1 MNKDEVIEHY
11 FYGKGQITDIR
22 DQKIYVN
29 FPDYGQRIFKN
40 NERAESYLSSNNRE
54 VILDEATQ
62 PPYQTICEAL
72 NAALGKNYKRI
83 FKSYWVI
90 SSSFALWFPKL
101 VKIKNGKQYPATNNF
116 MNILSDDCNVI
127 EEIAVNE
134 QREEPINMSNEP
146 TYRLVFTWDT
156 NNTQTYIF
164 HGVYTIVPEKSTKRR
179 TIHKRVSTRGKLTG
193 SPANSLEILN

>member
-11 FYGKGQITDIR
+11 FYGEGRITDIR

-29 FPDYGQRIFKN
+29 FTKYGKRIFKN
-40 NERAESYLSSNNRE
+40 NEHTESSLSSYHRE

-62 PPYQTICEAL
+62 PPYSTICEAL
-72 NAALGKNYKRI
+72 NAARGVNYKRV

-90 SSSFALWFPKL
+90 SSHFAFWFPKL
-101 VKIKNGKQYPATNNF
+101 AKIKNGKQYPATNNF
-116 MNILSDDCNVI
+116 MNILSDDCSVI

-134 QREEPINMSNEP
+134 QSEDPINMRNEP

-156 NNTQTYIF
+156 NNTKTYIF
-164 HGVYTIVPEKSTKRR
+164 RGVYTIDPEKSTKRC
-179 TIHKRVSTRGKLTG
+179 TIHKRVSTRVKLTG
-193 SPANSLEILN
+193 IPANSLEILN

>member
-1 MNKDEVIEHY
+1 MNKDEVIKHY
-11 FYGKGQITDIR
+11 FYGEGRITDIR

-62 PPYQTICEAL
+62 PPYKTICEAL
-72 NAALGKNYKRI
+72 NAARGVNYKRV
-83 FKSYWVI
+83 FKSWWVI
-90 SSSFALWFPKL
+90 SDFAFWFPKL

-134 QREEPINMSNEP
+134 QSEEPINMSNEP
-146 TYRLVFTWDT
+146 THRLVFTWDT
-156 NNTQTYIF
+156 NNTKTYIF
-164 HGVYTIVPEKSTKRR
+164 HGVYTIDPEKSTKRCTVHR
-179 TIHKRVSTRGKLTG
+179 RVSTRVKLIG